1 MSTAWSIAFGII
13 GPTLSAIGALIIYND
28 YRQSRKESDKL
39 ATLRDYISGLDAQVN
54 SLREEDTSKGRI
66 LVHEGNKVDIGETF
80 LILKLGA
87 EEANKKNRERLEAL
101 VDEVDAASGKRSR
114 YVGAANVLVV
124 VGTALWA
131 AASFV

>member
-87 EEANKKNRERLEAL
+87 EEVNKKNRERLEAL